1 MKRLSCSSFAL
12 FLLLLL
18 VPSITSAH
26 SGGTDS
32 NGGHHCW
39 TNCGYYGYE
48 YGEYHYH
55 NGGYD
60 DSYDSYDYVDYEKQL
75 RQQYLAD
82 AVAEGNYL
90 LSLLNNFNA
99 AISSGDIKKIDGLYD
114 EFSDQLSYVES
125 SIGYVYGSDKRA
137 QLNEKYIRPSKIA
150 KERVIFEI
158 SQLRLLSDINYYINE
173 GYWVDDEFAM
183 LERLVKRADQIKK
196 AGGYKAIPAKIN
208 QYLRLQDAMIQGN
221 YLTSRTAYFR
231 EVIDSGYISDIHYE
245 YDDFTKQIQK
255 TQVKIGQVSGSEN
268 RSKLDRKYVTS
279 AIIEKE
285 RVIYEVS
292 QYRLLQ
298 KIEDVYYSGD
308 SSTLSSLLNK
318 LERLQKRAVEIKD
331 AGGYSALPTSINDEL
346 QRMESWYRN

>member
-1 MKRLSCSSFAL
+1 MRKLLFSSFAL

-26 SGGTDS
+26 SGGTDA

-60 DSYDSYDYVDYEKQL
+60 DSYDYVDYEKQL

-82 AVAEGNYL
+82 AVGEGNYL
-90 LSLLNNFNA
+90 LTLLNNFNA

-114 EFSDQLSYVES
+114 EFSSQLSYVES
-125 SIGYVYGSDKRA
+125 LIGYVYGSDQRA
-137 QLNEKYIRPSKIA
+137 QLNDKYIKPAKVA
-150 KERVIFEI
+150 KERVIYEV

-173 GYWVDDEFAM
+173 DYWVDDEFAM
-183 LERLVKRADQIKK
+183 LERLVKRAEQIKK
-196 AGGYKAIPAKIN
+196 AGGYKAIPAKVN
-208 QYLRLQDAMIQGN
+208 QYLRLQDAIIQGN
-221 YLTSRTAYFR
+221 YLNSRTSYFK
-231 EVIDSGYISDIHYE
+231 EVINSGYISDVHYE
-245 YDDFTKQIQK
+245 YDDFTKQIQR
-255 TQVKIGQVSGSEN
+255 TQAKIGKVYGSETRN
-268 RSKLDRKYVTS
+268 KLDRTYVKP

-298 KIEDVYYSGD
+298 QIEDLYYSGD
-308 SSTLSSLLNK
+308 SSEISSLLSK
-318 LERLQKRAVEIKD
+318 LDRLQKRAIEIKA
-331 AGGYSALPTSINDEL
+331 AGGYQVLPTNIDDEL
-346 QRMESWYRN
+346 QQMETWVRS